1 MAKFIKVTRISHTG
15 EDNGFVVVNIKTID
29 HVEQNGEFVKTGE
42 KFANIYQKGWD
53 YAGPCKSSRYQKCIG
68 RIKETPEEIHA
79 LIQEAQGAGEVEEE
93 LDIDLCDAI
102 SVAIESGEVD
112 PGDILQMV
120 KDAVK

>member
-1 MAKFIKVTRISHTG
+1 MAKFIKVTRNIEDEDDRRSVWLNIDKIEMVAFDADEKATDIYL
-15 EDNGFVVVNIKTID
+15 EDNNVGGIT
-29 HVEQNGEFVKTGE
+29 
-42 KFANIYQKGWD
+42 
-53 YAGPCKSSRYQKCIG
+53 
-68 RIKETPEEIHA
+68 ETPEEIHA

-93 LDIDLCDAI
+93 LDIDLCDTI